1 MADSWTHS
9 DPQWLALDPYQRAAA
24 MSMMEAN
31 AGPNA
36 AQDRTNVL
44 GAMINRSNAEGVPLG
59 ESVSARIYQPTF
71 EPSQQARLSRILAD
85 PAHADLAAQ
94 AQRYATGA
102 EPVPHG
108 ATHFLAP
115 EKTMLA
121 LEAREPNKYRSWR
134 GWTGFNDKTGEYSGV
149 QFRDASHA
157 FLTPGGNSAPRP
169 PQAQQQAAAP
179 RLPAFP
185 WSPAAGLFADRFAGQ
200 SQAAPS
206 ASFADRFAA
215 APSEAAPPTPQEQM
229 NAYAQ
234 QQHDAQQL
242 AQMMAPVQLQQP
254 PPLQAPQ
261 FQVRKFAQ
269 PPATAPGL
277 RYYKR

>member
-85 PAHADLAAQ
+85 PAHADLAAR

-134 GWTGFNDKTGEYSGV
+134 GWTGYNDKTGEYAGV

-157 FLTPGGNSAPRP
+157 FLTPGGDSAPRP
-169 PQAQQQAAAP
+169 MQAQQQAAAP

-185 WSPAAGLFADRFAGQ
+185 WSPAA
-200 SQAAPS
+200 

-215 APSEAAPPTPQEQM
+215 APSEAAPPTPQEQI

-242 AQMMAPVQLQQP
+242 ARIMAPVELQP
-254 PPLQAPQ
+254 PPPMQAPQ

-269 PPATAPGL
+269 SPATAPGL